1 MLSFTSMKEYK
12 LQIFG
17 NKVLR
22 KSLEKTDEISIETVQ
37 DMAWYRTSMIYTVT
51 QYSYSSEM

>member
-1 MLSFTSMKEYK
+1 
-12 LQIFG
+12 
-17 NKVLR
+17 VLR

>member
-1 MLSFTSMKEYK
+1 MKEYK

-37 DMAWYRTSMIYTVT
+37 DMA
-51 QYSYSSEM
+51 